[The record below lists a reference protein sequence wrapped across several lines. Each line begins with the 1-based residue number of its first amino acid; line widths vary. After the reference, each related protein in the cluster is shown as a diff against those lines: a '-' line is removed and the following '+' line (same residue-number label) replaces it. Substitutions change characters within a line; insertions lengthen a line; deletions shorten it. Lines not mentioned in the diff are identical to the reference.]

1 MFPRDIQD
9 LAIKV
14 LDGARR
20 DSLTLATAESC
31 TGGLVIGALTAIA
44 GSSDVVDRGFITYS
58 NAAKTQMLGVDA
70 ALIAEHGAVS
80 AEVALAM
87 AEGALTASGVAWPWR
102 SPALPARAAD
112 GAKARRSGP
121 FRPGGRGTTGPAAG
135 NAVWR
140 YRPRRGPDGSVRVA
154 LDMLL
159 AQVNG
164 GDALPQRL
172 LKHGRRAP

>member
-87 AEGALTASGVAWPWR
+87 AEGALIASGANLAVAITGIAGPGGGSVQKPVGLVHFALAHGGR
-102 SPALPARAAD
+102 PALQREMRFGD
-112 GAKARRSGP
+112 I
-121 FRPGGRGTTGPAAG
+121 GRD
-135 NAVWR
+135 AVR
-140 YRPRRGPDGSVRVA
+140 MASVRVA

-164 GDALPQRL
+164 G
-172 LKHGRRAP
+172 GRASATSS